1 VANFIN
7 TQPYIKMS
15 KILIVAEVKN
25 GEIKKNTLELLSFAK
40 SQGLETDAVLSG
52 SGIAEQADVLAGQ
65 GASTVYLA
73 DDASLEIYNTEQ
85 YTSLVTDAV
94 QQSGAT
100 QVWLSSSELGRDLC
114 PRLAARHG
122 VGALSDVTQFEVNA
136 DQITAQR
143 PCMSTKVIQKC
154 QFSKDGLRVIS
165 IRSGFFAAEET
176 SPTTANTVTLSIP
189 VGHAKIKVKEV
200 QVEVSDEIELN
211 EASIIVSAGR
221 GVGGTEGCD
230 FVKPLATELGA
241 AFGASRAVC
250 DAGWLPH
257 KHQVGQTGT
266 MVTPDFYFALGISGA
281 IQHLAGM
288 SGSKVIV
295 AVNKDPDA
303 PIFKVTDYGIVGDL
317 FKAVPV
323 LREEVAKIK
332 T

>member
-1 VANFIN
+1 
-7 TQPYIKMS
+7 MS

-40 SQGLETDAVLSG
+40 SQGFENEAVLIG
-52 SGIAEQADVLAGQ
+52 SGVSGQADILAGQ
-65 GASTVYLA
+65 GASTVYLG
-73 DDASLEIYNTEQ
+73 DDPSLEIYNTEQ
-85 YTSLVTDAV
+85 YTALVSDAIL
-94 QQSGAT
+94 QSGAT
-100 QVWLSSSELGRDLC
+100 QVWLSSSEMGRDLT
-114 PRLAARHG
+114 PRVAARQS
-122 VGALSDVTQFEVNA
+122 VGALSDVTQLEVSG
-136 DQITAQR
+136 DEITAYR

-154 QFSKDGLRVIS
+154 KFSKDGLRVIS
-165 IRSGFFAAEET
+165 IRSGFFTADET
-176 SPTTANTVTLSIP
+176 SPATAKTVSLSIP
-189 VGHAKIKVKEV
+189 EGHSKLKVKEV
-200 QVEVSDEIELN
+200 QVEVSDEVELN
-211 EASIIVSAGR
+211 EARIVVSAGR

-230 FVKPLATELGA
+230 FVKPLATDLGA

-288 SGSKVIV
+288 SGSKVII

-303 PIFKVTDYGIVGDL
+303 PIFKVADYGIVGDL

-323 LREEVAKIK
+323 LREEVQKLKA
-332 T
+332 

>member
-1 VANFIN
+1 
-7 TQPYIKMS
+7 MS

-40 SQGLETDAVLSG
+40 SQGLENEAVLIG
-52 SGIAEQADVLAGQ
+52 SGVSGQADILAGQ
-65 GASTVYLA
+65 GASTVYLG
-73 DDASLEIYNTEQ
+73 DDPSLEIYNTEQ
-85 YTSLVTDAV
+85 YTALVSDAIL
-94 QQSGAT
+94 QSGAT
-100 QVWLSSSELGRDLC
+100 QVWLSSSELGRDLT
-114 PRLAARHG
+114 PRVAARQS
-122 VGALSDVTQFEVNA
+122 VGALSDVTQLEVSG
-136 DQITAQR
+136 DEITAYR

-154 QFSKDGLRVIS
+154 KFSKDGLRVIS
-165 IRSGFFAAEET
+165 IRSGFFTADET
-176 SPTTANTVTLSIP
+176 SPATAKTVSLSIP
-189 VGHAKIKVKEV
+189 EGHSKLKVKEV
-200 QVEVSDEIELN
+200 QVEVNDEVELN
-211 EASIIVSAGR
+211 EARIVVSAGR

-230 FVKPLATELGA
+230 FVKPLAADLGA

-288 SGSKVIV
+288 SGSKVII

-303 PIFKVTDYGIVGDL
+303 PIFKVADYGIVGDL

-323 LREEVAKIK
+323 LREEVQKLKA
-332 T
+332 

>member
-1 VANFIN
+1 
-7 TQPYIKMS
+7 MS

-40 SQGLETDAVLSG
+40 SQGLENEAVLIG
-52 SGIAEQADVLAGQ
+52 SGVSGQADILAGQ
-65 GASTVYLA
+65 GASTVYLG
-73 DDASLEIYNTEQ
+73 DDPSLEIYNTEQ
-85 YTSLVTDAV
+85 YTALVSDAIL
-94 QQSGAT
+94 QSGAT
-100 QVWLSSSELGRDLC
+100 QVWLSSSELGRDLT
-114 PRLAARHG
+114 PRVAARQS
-122 VGALSDVTQFEVNA
+122 VGALSDVTQLEVSG
-136 DQITAQR
+136 DEITAYR

-154 QFSKDGLRVIS
+154 KFSKDGLRVIS
-165 IRSGFFAAEET
+165 IRSGFFTADET
-176 SPTTANTVTLSIP
+176 SPATAKTVSLSIP
-189 VGHAKIKVKEV
+189 EGHSKLKVKEV
-200 QVEVSDEIELN
+200 QVEVSDEVELN
-211 EASIIVSAGR
+211 EARIVVSAGR

-230 FVKPLATELGA
+230 FVKPLAADLGA

-288 SGSKVIV
+288 SGSKVII

-303 PIFKVTDYGIVGDL
+303 PIFKVADYGIVGDL

-323 LREEVAKIK
+323 LREEVQKLKA
-332 T
+332 

>member
-1 VANFIN
+1 
-7 TQPYIKMS
+7 MS

-40 SQGLETDAVLSG
+40 SQGLENEAVLIG
-52 SGIAEQADVLAGQ
+52 SGVSGQADILAGQ
-65 GASTVYLA
+65 GASTVYLG
-73 DDASLEIYNTEQ
+73 DDPSLEIYNTEQ
-85 YTSLVTDAV
+85 YTALVSDAIL
-94 QQSGAT
+94 QSGAT
-100 QVWLSSSELGRDLC
+100 QVWLSSSELGRDLT
-114 PRLAARHG
+114 PRVAARQN
-122 VGALSDVTQFEVNA
+122 VGALSDVTQLEISG
-136 DQITAQR
+136 DEITAYR

-154 QFSKDGLRVIS
+154 KFSKDGLRVIS
-165 IRSGFFAAEET
+165 IRSGFFTADET
-176 SPTTANTVTLSIP
+176 SPATAKTVSLSIP
-189 VGHAKIKVKEV
+189 EGHSKLKVKEV
-200 QVEVSDEIELN
+200 QVEVSDEVELN
-211 EASIIVSAGR
+211 EARIVVSAGR

-230 FVKPLATELGA
+230 FVKPLAKDIGA

-288 SGSKVIV
+288 SGSKVII

-303 PIFKVTDYGIVGDL
+303 PIFKVADYGIVGDL

-323 LREEVAKIK
+323 LREEVQKLKA
-332 T
+332 

>member
-1 VANFIN
+1 
-7 TQPYIKMS
+7 MS

-40 SQGLETDAVLSG
+40 SQGLENEAVLIG
-52 SGIAEQADVLAGQ
+52 SGVSGQADILAGQ
-65 GASTVYLA
+65 GASTLYLG
-73 DDASLEIYNTEQ
+73 DDPSLEIYNTEQ
-85 YTSLVTDAV
+85 YTAFVSDAIL
-94 QQSGAT
+94 QSGAT
-100 QVWLSSSELGRDLC
+100 QVWLSSSELGRDLT
-114 PRLAARHG
+114 PRVAARQS
-122 VGALSDVTQFEVNA
+122 VGALSDVTQLEVSG
-136 DQITAQR
+136 DEITAYR

-154 QFSKDGLRVIS
+154 KFSKDGLRVIS
-165 IRSGFFAAEET
+165 IRSGFFTADET
-176 SPTTANTVTLSIP
+176 SPATAKTVSLSIP
-189 VGHAKIKVKEV
+189 EGHSKLKVKEV
-200 QVEVSDEIELN
+200 QVEVSDEVELN
-211 EASIIVSAGR
+211 EARIVVSAGR

-230 FVKPLATELGA
+230 FVKPLATDLGA

-288 SGSKVIV
+288 SGSKVII

-303 PIFKVTDYGIVGDL
+303 PIFKVADYGIVGDL

-323 LREEVAKIK
+323 LREEVQKLKA
-332 T
+332 

>member
-1 VANFIN
+1 
-7 TQPYIKMS
+7 MS

-40 SQGLETDAVLSG
+40 SQGIESEAVLSG
-52 SGIAEQADVLAGQ
+52 SGVARQANVLAGQ

-73 DDASLEIYNTEQ
+73 DDESLKIYNTEQ
-85 YTSLVTDAV
+85 YTCLVTDALK
-94 QQSGAT
+94 QSGAT
-100 QVWLSSSELGRDLC
+100 QVWLSSSELGRDLT
-114 PRLAARHG
+114 PRLAARHN
-122 VGALSDVTQFEVNA
+122 VGALSDVTQLEVNG
-136 DQITAQR
+136 DDITAER
-143 PCMSTKVIQKC
+143 PCMSTKVMQTC
-154 QFSKDGLRVIS
+154 QFSKEGLRIIS
-165 IRSGFFAAEET
+165 IRSGFFLAEQT
-176 SPTTANTVTLSIP
+176 SPVEANTVTLSIP
-189 VGHAKIKVKEV
+189 EGHTKLKVKEV
-200 QVEVSDEIELN
+200 QVEVSDEVELN

-221 GVGGTEGCD
+221 GTGGTEGCD
-230 FVKPLATELGA
+230 FVKPLATQLGA

-266 MVTPDFYFALGISGA
+266 MVNPDFYFALGISGA

-303 PIFKVTDYGIVGDL
+303 PIFKVADYGIVGDL

-323 LREEVAKIK
+323 FREEIGKIK
-332 T
+332 S

>member
-1 VANFIN
+1 
-7 TQPYIKMS
+7 MS

-40 SQGLETDAVLSG
+40 SQGLENEAVLIG
-52 SGIAEQADVLAGQ
+52 SGVSGQADILAGQ
-65 GASTVYLA
+65 GASTVYLG
-73 DDASLEIYNTEQ
+73 DDPSLEIYNTEQ
-85 YTSLVTDAV
+85 YTALVSDAIL
-94 QQSGAT
+94 QSGAT
-100 QVWLSSSELGRDLC
+100 QVWLSSSEMGRDLT
-114 PRLAARHG
+114 PRVAARQG
-122 VGALSDVTQFEVNA
+122 VGALSDVTQLEISG
-136 DQITAQR
+136 DEITAYR

-154 QFSKDGLRVIS
+154 KFSKDGLRVIS
-165 IRSGFFAAEET
+165 IRSGFFTADET
-176 SPTTANTVTLSIP
+176 SPATAKTVSLSIP
-189 VGHAKIKVKEV
+189 EGHSKLKVKEV
-200 QVEVSDEIELN
+200 QVEVSDEVELN
-211 EASIIVSAGR
+211 EASIVVSAGR

-230 FVKPLATELGA
+230 FVKPLATDIGA

-288 SGSKVIV
+288 SGSKVII

-303 PIFKVTDYGIVGDL
+303 PIFKVADYGIVGDL

-323 LREEVAKIK
+323 LREEVQKLKA
-332 T
+332 

>member
-1 VANFIN
+1 
-7 TQPYIKMS
+7 MS

-40 SQGLETDAVLSG
+40 SQGLENEAVLIG
-52 SGIAEQADVLAGQ
+52 SGVSGQADILAGQ
-65 GASTVYLA
+65 GASTVYLG
-73 DDASLEIYNTEQ
+73 DYPSLEIYNTEQ
-85 YTSLVTDAV
+85 YTALVSYAIL
-94 QQSGAT
+94 QSGAT
-100 QVWLSSSELGRDLC
+100 QVWLSSSEMGRDLT
-114 PRLAARHG
+114 PRVAARQS
-122 VGALSDVTQFEVNA
+122 VGALSDVTQLEISG
-136 DQITAQR
+136 DEITAYR

-154 QFSKDGLRVIS
+154 KFSNDGLRVIS
-165 IRSGFFAAEET
+165 IRSGFFTADET
-176 SPTTANTVTLSIP
+176 SPATAKTVSLSIP
-189 VGHAKIKVKEV
+189 EGHSKLKVKEV
-200 QVEVSDEIELN
+200 QVEVSDEVELN
-211 EASIIVSAGR
+211 EASIVVSAGR

-230 FVKPLATELGA
+230 FVKPLATDIGA

-288 SGSKVIV
+288 SGSKVII

-303 PIFKVTDYGIVGDL
+303 PIFKVADYGIVGDL

-323 LREEVAKIK
+323 LREEVQKLKA
-332 T
+332 

>member
-1 VANFIN
+1 
-7 TQPYIKMS
+7 MS

-40 SQGLETDAVLSG
+40 SQGLENEAVLIG
-52 SGIAEQADVLAGQ
+52 SGVSGQADILAGQ
-65 GASTVYLA
+65 GASTVYLG
-73 DDASLEIYNTEQ
+73 DDPSLEIYNTEQ
-85 YTSLVTDAV
+85 YTALVSDAIL
-94 QQSGAT
+94 QSGAT
-100 QVWLSSSELGRDLC
+100 QVWLSSSELGRDLT
-114 PRLAARHG
+114 PRVAARQS
-122 VGALSDVTQFEVNA
+122 VGALSDVTQLEVSG
-136 DQITAQR
+136 DEITAYR

-154 QFSKDGLRVIS
+154 KFSNDGLRVIS
-165 IRSGFFAAEET
+165 IRSGFFTADET
-176 SPTTANTVTLSIP
+176 SPATAKTVSLSIP
-189 VGHAKIKVKEV
+189 EGHSKLKVKEV
-200 QVEVSDEIELN
+200 QVEVSDEVELN
-211 EASIIVSAGR
+211 EARIVVSAGR

-230 FVKPLATELGA
+230 FVKPLATDLGA

-288 SGSKVIV
+288 SGSKVII

-303 PIFKVTDYGIVGDL
+303 PIFKVADYGIVGDL

-323 LREEVAKIK
+323 LREEVQKLKA
-332 T
+332 

>member
-1 VANFIN
+1 
-7 TQPYIKMS
+7 MS

-40 SQGLETDAVLSG
+40 SQGLENEAVLIG
-52 SGIAEQADVLAGQ
+52 SGVSGQADILAGQ
-65 GASTVYLA
+65 GASTVYLG
-73 DDASLEIYNTEQ
+73 DDPSLEIYNTEQ
-85 YTSLVTDAV
+85 YTALVSDAIL
-94 QQSGAT
+94 QSGAT
-100 QVWLSSSELGRDLC
+100 QVWLSSSEMGRDLT
-114 PRLAARHG
+114 PRVAARQS
-122 VGALSDVTQFEVNA
+122 VGALSDVTQLEISG
-136 DQITAQR
+136 DEITAYR

-154 QFSKDGLRVIS
+154 KFSKDGLRVIS
-165 IRSGFFAAEET
+165 IRSGFFTADET
-176 SPTTANTVTLSIP
+176 SPATAKTVSLSIP
-189 VGHAKIKVKEV
+189 EGHSKLKVKEV
-200 QVEVSDEIELN
+200 QVEVSDEVELN
-211 EASIIVSAGR
+211 EASIVVSAGR

-230 FVKPLATELGA
+230 LVKPLATDLGA

-303 PIFKVTDYGIVGDL
+303 PIFKVADYGIVGDL

-323 LREEVAKIK
+323 LREEVQKLKA
-332 T
+332 

>member
-1 VANFIN
+1 
-7 TQPYIKMS
+7 MS

-40 SQGLETDAVLSG
+40 SQGLENEAVLIG
-52 SGIAEQADVLAGQ
+52 SGVSGQADILAGQ
-65 GASTVYLA
+65 GASTIYLG
-73 DDASLEIYNTEQ
+73 DDPSLEIYNTEQ
-85 YTSLVTDAV
+85 YTALVSDAIL
-94 QQSGAT
+94 QSGAT
-100 QVWLSSSELGRDLC
+100 QVWLSSSEMGRDLT
-114 PRLAARHG
+114 PRVAARQS
-122 VGALSDVTQFEVNA
+122 VGALSDVTQLEISG
-136 DQITAQR
+136 DEITAYR

-154 QFSKDGLRVIS
+154 KFSKDGLRVIS
-165 IRSGFFAAEET
+165 IRSGFFTADET
-176 SPTTANTVTLSIP
+176 SPVTAKTVSLSIP
-189 VGHAKIKVKEV
+189 EGHTKLKVKEV
-200 QVEVSDEIELN
+200 QVEVSDEVELN
-211 EASIIVSAGR
+211 EASIVVSAGR

-230 FVKPLATELGA
+230 FVKPLAKDIGA

-288 SGSKVIV
+288 SGSKVII

-303 PIFKVTDYGIVGDL
+303 PIFKVADYGIVGDL

-323 LREEVAKIK
+323 LREEVQKLKA
-332 T
+332 

>member
-1 VANFIN
+1 
-7 TQPYIKMS
+7 MS

-40 SQGLETDAVLSG
+40 SQGLENEAVLIG
-52 SGIAEQADVLAGQ
+52 SGVSGQADILAGQ
-65 GASTVYLA
+65 GASTVYLG
-73 DDASLEIYNTEQ
+73 DDPSLEIYNTEQ
-85 YTSLVTDAV
+85 YTALVSDAIL
-94 QQSGAT
+94 QSGAT
-100 QVWLSSSELGRDLC
+100 QVWLSSSELGRDLT
-114 PRLAARHG
+114 PRVAARQS
-122 VGALSDVTQFEVNA
+122 VGALSDVTQLEISG
-136 DQITAQR
+136 DEITAYR

-154 QFSKDGLRVIS
+154 KFSKDGLRVIS
-165 IRSGFFAAEET
+165 IRSGFFTADET
-176 SPTTANTVTLSIP
+176 SPATAKTVSLSIP
-189 VGHAKIKVKEV
+189 EGHSKLKVKEV
-200 QVEVSDEIELN
+200 QVEVSDEVELN
-211 EASIIVSAGR
+211 EASIVVSAGR

-230 FVKPLATELGA
+230 FVKPLAADLGA

-303 PIFKVTDYGIVGDL
+303 PIFKVADYGIVGDL

-323 LREEVAKIK
+323 LREEVQKLKA
-332 T
+332 

>member
-1 VANFIN
+1 
-7 TQPYIKMS
+7 MS

-40 SQGLETDAVLSG
+40 SQGLENEAVLIG
-52 SGIAEQADVLAGQ
+52 SGVSGQADILAGQ
-65 GASTVYLA
+65 GAFTIYLG
-73 DDASLEIYNTEQ
+73 DDPSLEIYNTEQ
-85 YTSLVTDAV
+85 YTALVSDAIL
-94 QQSGAT
+94 QSGAT
-100 QVWLSSSELGRDLC
+100 QVWLSSSEMGRDLT
-114 PRLAARHG
+114 PRVAARQS
-122 VGALSDVTQFEVNA
+122 VGALSDVTQLEISG
-136 DQITAQR
+136 DEITAYR

-154 QFSKDGLRVIS
+154 KFSKDGLRVIS
-165 IRSGFFAAEET
+165 IRSGFFTADET
-176 SPTTANTVTLSIP
+176 SPATAKTVSLSIP
-189 VGHAKIKVKEV
+189 EGHSKLKVKEV
-200 QVEVSDEIELN
+200 QVEVSDEVELN
-211 EASIIVSAGR
+211 EASIVVSAGR

-230 FVKPLATELGA
+230 FVRPLATDLGA

-288 SGSKVIV
+288 SGSKVII

-303 PIFKVTDYGIVGDL
+303 PIFKVADYGIVGDL

-323 LREEVAKIK
+323 LREEVQKLKA
-332 T
+332 

>member
-1 VANFIN
+1 
-7 TQPYIKMS
+7 MS

-40 SQGLETDAVLSG
+40 SQELENEAVLIG
-52 SGIAEQADVLAGQ
+52 SGVSGQADILAGQ
-65 GASTVYLA
+65 GASTVYLG
-73 DDASLEIYNTEQ
+73 DDPSLEIYNTEQ
-85 YTSLVTDAV
+85 YTALVSDAIL
-94 QQSGAT
+94 QSGAT
-100 QVWLSSSELGRDLC
+100 QVWLSSSEMGRDLT
-114 PRLAARHG
+114 PRVAARQS
-122 VGALSDVTQFEVNA
+122 VGALSDVTQLEISG
-136 DQITAQR
+136 DEITAYR

-154 QFSKDGLRVIS
+154 KFSKDGLRVIS
-165 IRSGFFAAEET
+165 IRSGFFTADET
-176 SPTTANTVTLSIP
+176 SPATAKTVSLSIP
-189 VGHAKIKVKEV
+189 EGHSKLKVKEV
-200 QVEVSDEIELN
+200 QVEVSDEVELN
-211 EASIIVSAGR
+211 EASIVVSAGR

-230 FVKPLATELGA
+230 FVKPLATDLGA

-288 SGSKVIV
+288 SGSKVII

-303 PIFKVTDYGIVGDL
+303 PIFKVADYGIVGDL

-323 LREEVAKIK
+323 LREEVQKLKA
-332 T
+332 

>member
-1 VANFIN
+1 
-7 TQPYIKMS
+7 MS

-40 SQGLETDAVLSG
+40 SQGLENEAVLIG
-52 SGIAEQADVLAGQ
+52 SGVSGQADILAGQ
-65 GASTVYLA
+65 GASTVYLG
-73 DDASLEIYNTEQ
+73 DDPSLEIYNTEQ
-85 YTSLVTDAV
+85 YTALVSDAIL
-94 QQSGAT
+94 QSGAT
-100 QVWLSSSELGRDLC
+100 QVWLSSSEMGRDLT
-114 PRLAARHG
+114 PRVAARQS
-122 VGALSDVTQFEVNA
+122 VGALSDVTQLEISG
-136 DQITAQR
+136 DEITAYR

-154 QFSKDGLRVIS
+154 KFSKDGLRVIS
-165 IRSGFFAAEET
+165 IRSGFFTADET
-176 SPTTANTVTLSIP
+176 SPATPKTVSLSIP
-189 VGHAKIKVKEV
+189 EGHSKLKVKEV
-200 QVEVSDEIELN
+200 QVEVSDEVELN
-211 EASIIVSAGR
+211 EASIVVSAGR

-230 FVKPLATELGA
+230 FVKPLATDLGA

-288 SGSKVIV
+288 SGSKVII

-303 PIFKVTDYGIVGDL
+303 PIFKVADYGIVGDL

-323 LREEVAKIK
+323 LREEVQKLKA
-332 T
+332 

>member
-1 VANFIN
+1 
-7 TQPYIKMS
+7 MS

-40 SQGLETDAVLSG
+40 SQGLENEAVLIG
-52 SGIAEQADVLAGQ
+52 SGVSGQADILAGQ
-65 GASTVYLA
+65 GASTVYLG
-73 DDASLEIYNTEQ
+73 DDQSLEIYNTEQ
-85 YTSLVTDAV
+85 YTALVSDAIL
-94 QQSGAT
+94 QSGAT
-100 QVWLSSSELGRDLC
+100 QVWLSSSEMGRDLT
-114 PRLAARHG
+114 PRVAARQS
-122 VGALSDVTQFEVNA
+122 VGALSDVTQLEISG
-136 DQITAQR
+136 DEITAYR

-154 QFSKDGLRVIS
+154 KFSKDGLRVIS
-165 IRSGFFAAEET
+165 IRSGFFTADET
-176 SPTTANTVTLSIP
+176 SPATAKTVSLSIP
-189 VGHAKIKVKEV
+189 EGHSKLKVKEV
-200 QVEVSDEIELN
+200 QVEVSDEVELN
-211 EASIIVSAGR
+211 EASIVVSAGR

-230 FVKPLATELGA
+230 FVKPLATDLGA

-288 SGSKVIV
+288 SGSKVII

-303 PIFKVTDYGIVGDL
+303 PIFKVADYGIVGDL

-323 LREEVAKIK
+323 LREEVQKLKA
-332 T
+332 

>member
-1 VANFIN
+1 
-7 TQPYIKMS
+7 MS

-40 SQGLETDAVLSG
+40 SQGFENEAVLIGAGVSG
-52 SGIAEQADVLAGQ
+52 QADILAGQ
-65 GASTVYLA
+65 GASTVYLG
-73 DDASLEIYNTEQ
+73 DDPSLEIYNTEQ
-85 YTSLVTDAV
+85 YTALVSDAIL
-94 QQSGAT
+94 QSGAT
-100 QVWLSSSELGRDLC
+100 QVWLSSSEMGRDLT
-114 PRLAARHG
+114 PRVAARQS
-122 VGALSDVTQFEVNA
+122 VGALSDVTHLEISG
-136 DQITAQR
+136 DEITAYR

-154 QFSKDGLRVIS
+154 KFSKDGLRVIS
-165 IRSGFFAAEET
+165 IRSGFFTADET
-176 SPTTANTVTLSIP
+176 SPATAKTVSLSIP
-189 VGHAKIKVKEV
+189 EGHSKLKVKEV
-200 QVEVSDEIELN
+200 QVEVSDEVELN
-211 EASIIVSAGR
+211 EASIVVSAGR

-230 FVKPLATELGA
+230 LVKPLATDLGA

-288 SGSKVIV
+288 SGSKVII

-303 PIFKVTDYGIVGDL
+303 PIFKVADYGIVGDL

-323 LREEVAKIK
+323 LREEVQKLKA
-332 T
+332 

>member
-1 VANFIN
+1 
-7 TQPYIKMS
+7 MS

-40 SQGLETDAVLSG
+40 SQGLENEAVLIG
-52 SGIAEQADVLAGQ
+52 SGVSGQADILAGQ
-65 GASTVYLA
+65 GASTVYLG
-73 DDASLEIYNTEQ
+73 DDPSLEIYNTEQ
-85 YTSLVTDAV
+85 YTALVSDAIL
-94 QQSGAT
+94 QSGAT
-100 QVWLSSSELGRDLC
+100 QVWLSSSEMGRDLT
-114 PRLAARHG
+114 PRVAARQG
-122 VGALSDVTQFEVNA
+122 VGALSDVTQLEISG
-136 DQITAQR
+136 DEITAYR

-154 QFSKDGLRVIS
+154 KFSKDGLRVIS
-165 IRSGFFAAEET
+165 IRSGFFTADET
-176 SPTTANTVTLSIP
+176 SPATAKTVSLSIP
-189 VGHAKIKVKEV
+189 EGHSKLKVKEV
-200 QVEVSDEIELN
+200 QVEVSDEVELN
-211 EASIIVSAGR
+211 EASIVVSAGR

-230 FVKPLATELGA
+230 FVKPLATDLGA

-288 SGSKVIV
+288 SGSKVII

-303 PIFKVTDYGIVGDL
+303 PIFKVADYGIVGDL

-323 LREEVAKIK
+323 LREEVQKLK
-332 T
+332 S

>member
-1 VANFIN
+1 
-7 TQPYIKMS
+7 MS

-40 SQGLETDAVLSG
+40 SQGLENEAVLIG
-52 SGIAEQADVLAGQ
+52 SGVSGQADILAGQ
-65 GASTVYLA
+65 GASTVYLG

-85 YTSLVTDAV
+85 YTALVSDAIL
-94 QQSGAT
+94 QSGAT
-100 QVWLSSSELGRDLC
+100 QVWLSSSEMGRDLT
-114 PRLAARHG
+114 PRVAARQS
-122 VGALSDVTQFEVNA
+122 VGALSDVTQLEISG
-136 DQITAQR
+136 DEITAYR

-154 QFSKDGLRVIS
+154 KFSKDGLRVIS
-165 IRSGFFAAEET
+165 IRSGFFTADET
-176 SPTTANTVTLSIP
+176 SPATAKTVSLSIP
-189 VGHAKIKVKEV
+189 EGHSKLKVKEV
-200 QVEVSDEIELN
+200 QVEVSDEVELN
-211 EASIIVSAGR
+211 EASIVVSAGR

-230 FVKPLATELGA
+230 FVKPLATDIGA

-288 SGSKVIV
+288 SGSKVII

-303 PIFKVTDYGIVGDL
+303 PIFKVADYGIVGDL

-323 LREEVAKIK
+323 LREEVQKLKA
-332 T
+332 

>member
-1 VANFIN
+1 
-7 TQPYIKMS
+7 MS

-40 SQGLETDAVLSG
+40 SQGLENEAVLIG
-52 SGIAEQADVLAGQ
+52 SGVSGQADILAGQ
-65 GASTVYLA
+65 GASTVYLG
-73 DDASLEIYNTEQ
+73 DDQSLEIYNTEQ
-85 YTSLVTDAV
+85 YTALVSDAIL
-94 QQSGAT
+94 QSGAT
-100 QVWLSSSELGRDLC
+100 QVWLSSSEMGRDLT
-114 PRLAARHG
+114 PRVAARQS
-122 VGALSDVTQFEVNA
+122 VGALSDVTQLEISG
-136 DQITAQR
+136 DEITAYR

-154 QFSKDGLRVIS
+154 KFSKDGLRVIS
-165 IRSGFFAAEET
+165 IRSGFFTADET
-176 SPTTANTVTLSIP
+176 SPATAKTVSLSIP
-189 VGHAKIKVKEV
+189 EGHSKLKVKAV
-200 QVEVSDEIELN
+200 QVEVSDEVELN
-211 EASIIVSAGR
+211 EASIVVSAGR

-230 FVKPLATELGA
+230 FVKPLATDLGA

-288 SGSKVIV
+288 SGSKVII

-303 PIFKVTDYGIVGDL
+303 PIFKVADYGIVGDL

-323 LREEVAKIK
+323 LREEVQKLKA
-332 T
+332 

>member
-1 VANFIN
+1 
-7 TQPYIKMS
+7 MS

-40 SQGLETDAVLSG
+40 SQGIESDAVLSG
-52 SGIAEQADVLAGQ
+52 SGVARQANVLAGQ

-73 DDASLEIYNTEQ
+73 DDESLKIYNTEQ
-85 YTSLVTDAV
+85 YTCLVTDALK
-94 QQSGAT
+94 QSGAT
-100 QVWLSSSELGRDLC
+100 QVWLSSSELGRDLT
-114 PRLAARHG
+114 PRLAARHN
-122 VGALSDVTQFEVNA
+122 VGALSDVTQLEVNG
-136 DQITAQR
+136 DDITAER
-143 PCMSTKVIQKC
+143 PCMSTKVMQTC
-154 QFSKDGLRVIS
+154 QFSKEGLRIIS
-165 IRSGFFAAEET
+165 IRSGFFLAEQT
-176 SPTTANTVTLSIP
+176 SPVDANIVTLSIP
-189 VGHAKIKVKEV
+189 EGHAKLKVKEV
-200 QVEVSDEIELN
+200 QVEVSDEVELN
-211 EASIIVSAGR
+211 EASIIISAGR
-221 GVGGTEGCD
+221 GTGGTEGCD

-266 MVTPDFYFALGISGA
+266 MVNPDFYFALGISGA

-303 PIFKVTDYGIVGDL
+303 PIFKVADYGIVGDL

-323 LREEVAKIK
+323 FREEIGKIK
-332 T
+332 S

>member
-1 VANFIN
+1 
-7 TQPYIKMS
+7 MS

-40 SQGLETDAVLSG
+40 SQGLENEAVLIG
-52 SGIAEQADVLAGQ
+52 SGVSGQADILAGQ
-65 GASTVYLA
+65 GASTVYLG
-73 DDASLEIYNTEQ
+73 DDPYLEIYNTEQ
-85 YTSLVTDAV
+85 YTALVSDAIL
-94 QQSGAT
+94 QSGVT
-100 QVWLSSSELGRDLC
+100 QVWLSSSEMGRDLT
-114 PRLAARHG
+114 PRVAARQS
-122 VGALSDVTQFEVNA
+122 VGALSDVTQLEISG
-136 DQITAQR
+136 DEITAYR

-154 QFSKDGLRVIS
+154 KFSKDGLRVIS
-165 IRSGFFAAEET
+165 IRSGFFTADET
-176 SPTTANTVTLSIP
+176 SPATAKTVSLSIP
-189 VGHAKIKVKEV
+189 EGHTKLKVKEV
-200 QVEVSDEIELN
+200 QVEVSDEVELN
-211 EASIIVSAGR
+211 EASIVVSAGR

-230 FVKPLATELGA
+230 FVKPLATDIGA

-288 SGSKVIV
+288 SGSKVII

-303 PIFKVTDYGIVGDL
+303 PIFKVADYGIVGDL

-323 LREEVAKIK
+323 LREEVQKLKA
-332 T
+332 